1 MDRETSLCLQRRS
14 LADFIR
20 LLGAS
25 SPGARVRESDGVLGA
40 VVPACPERGLINSVS
55 YRDATGLAAAL
66 DDLET
71 GYREADINAWLVW
84 APDFDGEAITV
95 LKEAGYRFDGAPA
108 AMHAELDAVAEPDPG
123 DLDWDVDATAEEVGR
138 VNDAAYGIPAN
149 EGFGASIVTP
159 RPPVPMRFYRA
170 RVNGETACVVGTMDH
185 DDDLGIYFVSTLRD
199 HRGRG
204 LSSRLMGVALAEA
217 RERGLATT
225 SLQASAMGESV
236 YRRLGYETTF
246 RLQLWE
252 RREPY

>member
-1 MDRETSLCLQRRS
+1 MDRETSLRLQRRS

-25 SPGARVRESDGVLGA
+25 SPGARVHESDGVLGA

-55 YRDATGLAAAL
+55 YRDATGLAGAL

-71 GYREADINAWLVW
+71 GYREAGITAWLVW

-95 LKEAGYRFDGAPA
+95 LKDAGYRFDGAPA
-108 AMHAELDAVAEPDPG
+108 AMHADLGAVAEPDPS
-123 DLDWDVDATAEEVGR
+123 DL
-138 VNDAAYGIPAN
+138 
-149 EGFGASIVTP
+149 ASIVAP
-159 RPPVPMRFYRA
+159 CPPVPMRFYRA
-170 RVNGETACVVGTMDH
+170 RVDGETACVVGTMDH
-185 DDDLGIYFVSTLRD
+185 DDDLGIYFVSTVRD

-204 LSSRLMGVALAEA
+204 LSSRLIGVALAEA

-225 SLQASAMGESV
+225 SLQASPMGESV
-236 YRRLGYETTF
+236 YLRLGYETTF